1 MKTLYS
7 VLEREKLCDIAKKKH
22 NISVKEL
29 AEYNG
34 LNESDVIKPGDLLHI
49 PSRKD
54 K

>member
-7 VLEREKLCDIAKKKH
+7 VLEREKLCDIAKKY

-49 PSRKD
+49 PSKGE
-54 K
+54 